1 LPHVIRDEHY
11 IIHNVRTSSGAG
23 PSVVGGLLAIGIGV
37 SGLVYISVNL
47 LAGKGKNVSRLKI
60 VFCFAVLL
68 FFVANG
74 IMQLM
79 TVR

>member
-1 LPHVIRDEHY
+1 VSI
-11 IIHNVRTSSGAG
+11 TSSLTFGPLQGAG
-23 PSVVGGLLAIGIGV
+23 PSLGGGLLAIAAGV
-37 SGLVYISVNL
+37 FGLIYISVNL

-60 VFCFAVLL
+60 ALFFAVLL

-74 IMQLM
+74 IMQIL